1 VGTILNDDGVPAITI
16 ADASVSE
23 GNSGTVS
30 ASFTVRLSTAH
41 DETVT
46 VGYSTADGT
55 ASAGVDYVATNG
67 VLSFGSGITTQTITV
82 RVIGDQL
89 DEIDETFFANLS
101 GATNAFVADSQ
112 GAGTILDDDPLNFLI
127 STNQLSVLE
136 GGTNSFFVRLGSPP
150 PGGVVIRATRSSG
163 DPDLSANGTNLTF
176 SSANWSVPQPVV
188 IHAAEDADTTD
199 DNATF
204 MVSAETLPSQTVTV
218 TGLDNDLEH
227 FVRCSGDSVVFTAAT
242 SGAGPFIYV
251 WSKDGLALGGQTNN
265 SLTISALMPGDTG
278 EYSVEIS
285 SASYSVTKIGSLDVN
300 SATSVT
306 PLGSLTNCPGTTA
319 VFSPV
324 VSGTGPFTFL
334 WHKNGSILQDQTGS
348 SLQIENVQQASLG
361 TYSVEVTGQC
371 GSVISSGDLKL
382 GDGESCSVRIA
393 SIRLEGNDVIVSF
406 SSLLNEQYR
415 LEWIGDLPGNSWGTL
430 IDAVDGTGG
439 TMEVTDVGG
448 IGHPSRFYRVV
459 RFPASNTPA
468 PRIISLHQSTT
479 PVNG

>member
-1 VGTILNDDGVPAITI
+1 V
-16 ADASVSE
+16 
-23 GNSGTVS
+23 
-30 ASFTVRLSTAH
+30 
-41 DETVT
+41 
-46 VGYSTADGT
+46 
-55 ASAGVDYVATNG
+55 
-67 VLSFGSGITTQTITV
+67 
-82 RVIGDQL
+82 
-89 DEIDETFFANLS
+89 
-101 GATNAFVADSQ
+101 
-112 GAGTILDDDPLNFLI
+112 
-127 STNQLSVLE
+127 
-136 GGTNSFFVRLGSPP
+136 
-150 PGGVVIRATRSSG
+150 RSSR
-163 DPDLSANGTNLTF
+163 STRTE
-176 SSANWSVPQPVV
+176 S
-188 IHAAEDADTTD
+188 H
-199 DNATF
+199 
-204 MVSAETLPSQTVTV
+204 
-218 TGLDNDLEH
+218 
-227 FVRCSGDSVVFTAAT
+227 
-242 SGAGPFIYV
+242 
-251 WSKDGLALGGQTNN
+251 
-265 SLTISALMPGDTG
+265 TG

-459 RFPASNTPA
+459 RLPASNPPA
-468 PRIISLHQSTT
+468 P
-479 PVNG
+479 